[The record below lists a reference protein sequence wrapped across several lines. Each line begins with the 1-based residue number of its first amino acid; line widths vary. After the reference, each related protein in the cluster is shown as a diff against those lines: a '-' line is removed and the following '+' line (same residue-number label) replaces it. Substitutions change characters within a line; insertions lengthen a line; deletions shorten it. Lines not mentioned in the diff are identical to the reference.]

1 MCLEMRLESNKT
13 NHETPN
19 TFLGEICMKSYM
31 AEVDNVVQECKK
43 LFWAHLEVGSMEL
56 VVAHGNL

>member
-1 MCLEMRLESNKT
+1 LESNKT